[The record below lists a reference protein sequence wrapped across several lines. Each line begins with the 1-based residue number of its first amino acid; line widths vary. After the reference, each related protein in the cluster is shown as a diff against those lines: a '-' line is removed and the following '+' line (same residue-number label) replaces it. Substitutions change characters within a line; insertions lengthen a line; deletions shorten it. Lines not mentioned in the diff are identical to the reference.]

1 MANRSI
7 LSIVFLTILAFSILI
22 AIPITVLFDNFLN
35 YGKIKESLNFYYS
48 PDVPSLTDE
57 LNIITDIGN
66 IEIIYATVPTE
77 YPVSI
82 EVKINV
88 AGPNLADKS
97 YLDYFDIVWNEDN
110 TPALFNITIKSNKW
124 LEASNWLS
132 REIYIIITLRAEIL
146 FNVTATT
153 NSGYIKVDVPFGVSI
168 ENLVTK
174 TSSGNTT
181 IDFNQCILEGNVT
194 GTTNI
199 GNITIKSYNVQYI
212 RNSSWTINNER
223 GNTLFDIVQY
233 EEMGTNISVEGIT
246 NTGLINV
253 TYKDYSSNVGTF
265 VKLYNYTLIP
275 PYSCTWE
282 GFNYNTPLSGHE
294 FISYDFP
301 AINFY
306 NITLYHIDGN
316 YVWNLYSVP
325 T

>member
-7 LSIVFLTILAFSILI
+7 LSIAFLTILAFFIFI

-35 YGKIKESLNFYYS
+35 YGKIEESLNFYYS

-57 LNIITDIGN
+57 LNINTDIGN
-66 IEIIYATVPTE
+66 IEIMYATVPTD

-97 YLDYFDIVWNEDN
+97 YLDYFSIVWNETS
-110 TPALFNITIKSNKW
+110 TPAIFNITIKSNKW
-124 LEASNWLS
+124 LEVLNWFS
-132 REIYIIITLRAEIL
+132 REINIHIILRAEIL
-146 FNVTATT
+146 FNVSANT
-153 NSGYIKVDVPFGVSI
+153 NEGYIKIDVPFAISI
-168 ENLVTK
+168 ENLATK
-174 TSSGNTT
+174 TINGNTT
-181 IDFNQCILEGNVT
+181 IDFNQCILEGDIT
-194 GTTNI
+194 GTTNV
-199 GNITIKSYNVQYI
+199 GNITINSYNVEYI

-223 GNTLFDIVQY
+223 GNTLFNIAQY
-233 EEMGTNISVEGIT
+233 DEMGANISVEGLT
-246 NTGLINV
+246 NTGFINV
-253 TYKDYSSNVGTF
+253 TYKDFTPNVGAF
-265 VKLYNYTLIP
+265 VKLYNYTSIP
-275 PYSCTWE
+275 PYSCIWE

-301 AINFY
+301 TINFY

-316 YVWNLYSVP
+316 YVWNLYSEP